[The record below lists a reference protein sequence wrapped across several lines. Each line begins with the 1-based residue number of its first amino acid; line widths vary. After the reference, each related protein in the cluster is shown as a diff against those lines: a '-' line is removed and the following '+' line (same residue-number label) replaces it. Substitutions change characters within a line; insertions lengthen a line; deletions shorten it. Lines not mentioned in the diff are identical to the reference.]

1 MDGRTK
7 ANGRSHRLRYTR
19 HAHFDSV
26 LPIRFVT
33 AFSMKVLDLQC
44 PHDHRFEGWFASA
57 DDFEAQ
63 LSRKLIACPICAATD
78 VSRMPSAPRLNL
90 SGATRARQDSEQPR
104 EAQATAPGSKEAV
117 VDRADASA
125 GSPERAREFEAMALR
140 MLREVVGK
148 AENVGDRFA
157 EEARRMHYNEAPARS
172 IRGVT
177 TPEDARALV
186 EEGIEVMAVP
196 SACVPKESLQ

>member
-1 MDGRTK
+1 
-7 ANGRSHRLRYTR
+7 
-19 HAHFDSV
+19 
-26 LPIRFVT
+26 
-33 AFSMKVLDLQC
+33 
-44 PHDHRFEGWFASA
+44 
-57 DDFEAQ
+57 
-63 LSRKLIACPICAATD
+63 
-78 VSRMPSAPRLNL
+78 MPSAPRLNL

-104 EAQATAPGSKEAV
+104 ESQGAAQSGKDAA

-125 GSPERAREFEAMALR
+125 GATERAREFEAVALR

-157 EEARRMHYNEAPARS
+157 EEARRMHYNEAPSRS

-186 EEGIEVMAVP
+186 EEGIEVMALP